1 MLFFRKIKCRYLEID
16 NRGVFIMSVKSL
28 LHKALEL
35 PPIERARLIEE
46 LLSSFE
52 FSNRKEIDEL
62 WAQEAESRIEAYKKG
77 ILKSKPVHE
86 VFEEINKMK

>member
-1 MLFFRKIKCRYLEID
+1 
-16 NRGVFIMSVKSL
+16 MSVKSL
-28 LHKALEL
+28 LHEALGL
-35 PPIERARLIEE
+35 PPIERAFLIEE

-77 ILKSKPVHE
+77 ILKTRPINE
-86 VFEEINKMK
+86 VFEEINKIK